1 MAAGRARVVIGSD
14 FDEKHR
20 ELCEA
25 QQVFG
30 KMVLGTFAK
39 TKVPRRVGA
48 EAHLETVASAT
59 NLTCYPD
66 IPFASRNS
74 SGTSAFFLPAM
85 AK

>member
-1 MAAGRARVVIGSD
+1 
-14 FDEKHR
+14 
-20 ELCEA
+20 
-25 QQVFG
+25 
-30 KMVLGTFAK
+30 MVLGTFAK
-39 TKVPRRVGA
+39 TKVPRGVGA
-48 EAHLETVASAT
+48 EAHLKTVALAT